1 MELEMSILKTL
12 KTVPLPTGSN
22 PVMNRRLR
30 LIRRLEEQAKLA
42 ADPDYIRVSTHFTG
56 KGTDRR
62 PVRKEQKV
70 SSWAKDQA
78 DGSVIFVVKAG
89 MSAIELEPG
98 SGKYGVLVAS
108 RDELPET
115 ISTLIEA
122 VREGAFDHALAKTK
136 TIKRKQN
143 NSPAANAASN
153 AVKAASNAAAEMK
166 KRSKVPA

>member
-1 MELEMSILKTL
+1 MSILNNL
-12 KTVPLPTGSN
+12 KIVALPTKSD
-22 PVMNRRLR
+22 PIMNRRLR

-42 ADPDYIRVSTHFTG
+42 ADPDYIRVSTSFKG
-56 KGTDRR
+56 KGAERR
-62 PVRKEQKV
+62 QVRKEQRV

-89 MSAIELEPG
+89 MSAIELEQG

-108 RDELPET
+108 RDELPDT

-122 VREGAFDHALAKTK
+122 VREGDFDHALAKTK
-136 TIKRKQN
+136 TIKRKQKSDTN
-143 NSPAANAASN
+143 PGAVAASKV
-153 AVKAASNAAAEMK
+153 VKAASNAAAEMK